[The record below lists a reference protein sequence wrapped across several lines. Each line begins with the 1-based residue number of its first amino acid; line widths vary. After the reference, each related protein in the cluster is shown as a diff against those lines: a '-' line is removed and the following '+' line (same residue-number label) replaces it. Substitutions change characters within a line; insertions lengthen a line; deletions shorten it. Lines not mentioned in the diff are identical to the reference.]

1 MDVKEMYFKKPTQV
15 KYYNYV
21 GDFDEDTPDEQKYG
35 KGIAY
40 NGEVICACC
49 DTVIPLS
56 TILRQ
61 AEIDDFNVPIIAQ
74 EWWEPLKIKEQP
86 PTKACVAKWLRQM
99 TANHLSL
106 VRLQPQAPY
115 AVAAQLV

>member
-15 KYYNYV
+15 KYYDYM

-49 DTVIPLS
+49 GTAIPLAA
-56 TILRQ
+56 IFRQ
-61 AEIDDFNVPIIAQ
+61 AEMDDFYTPIIAQ
-74 EWWEPLKIKEQP
+74 EWWEPLKIKG
-86 PTKACVAKWLRQM
+86 
-99 TANHLSL
+99 
-106 VRLQPQAPY
+106 
-115 AVAAQLV
+115 